1 MMKGLW
7 GDKKPSGLVY
17 DALEE
22 TCRMLALEE
31 RMFHAACD
39 ALLAGQE
46 PAEDVVHED
55 EDIDVGERMVRR
67 MVFEHLTMNPDQDL
81 PASLALVSIVHDVER
96 VGDYSKSLLELVRW
110 CAADPGEGKYRDEC
124 QQIREM
130 IEPMFGQTLNALQES
145 DPDLARAVMR
155 QHLKVKTR
163 TDEVIEKVME
173 APEVHHDAVL
183 FSVAS
188 RFLRRVSA
196 HLSNIASS
204 IANPFDKLGGDEAD
218 AL

>member
-1 MMKGLW
+1 MMKGIW

-17 DALEE
+17 DALDE

-46 PAEDVVHED
+46 PVEDVAHED
-55 EDIDVGERMVRR
+55 EDINVGERMVRR

-96 VGDYSKSLLELVRW
+96 IGDYSKSLLELVRW
-110 CAADPGEGKYRDEC
+110 CTVDSGEGRYKDEC

-130 IEPMFGQTLNALQES
+130 IEPMFGQTLKALRES
-145 DPDLARAVMR
+145 DPDLAREAMR
-155 QHLKVKTR
+155 QHRKVKAR
-163 TDEVIEKVME
+163 TDEVLEKVME
-173 APEVHHDAVL
+173 TPEVHHDAVL

-204 IANPFDKLGGDEAD
+204 IANPFDKLAEDEAEPG
-218 AL
+218 